1 MTDDKE
7 SVGGRPDPASF
18 TPRGLHL
25 TLGETEVS
33 VCRINAQ
40 HGGSPAGLLLL
51 STFFLARKDDNKGW
65 SRQPAGTGQT
75 RSWRGQGIVLPEV
88 ASVALAT
95 GASKNLPRDSPG
107 SSGPGSF
114 LVAQQYED
122 IKKSIYQHKWSFSL
136 LFLLCLELDAVQ
148 SSPDLRVSVHLCVTP
163 GGNECLMRGT
173 V

>member
-51 STFFLARKDDNKGW
+51 STFFLARKDDKKGW

-107 SSGPGSF
+107 SCGPGSF

-122 IKKSIYQHKWSFSL
+122 IKNQFISTNGPSASCFSSAWSWM
-136 LFLLCLELDAVQ
+136 LCRAHQISE
-148 SSPDLRVSVHLCVTP
+148 
-163 GGNECLMRGT
+163 
-173 V
+173 